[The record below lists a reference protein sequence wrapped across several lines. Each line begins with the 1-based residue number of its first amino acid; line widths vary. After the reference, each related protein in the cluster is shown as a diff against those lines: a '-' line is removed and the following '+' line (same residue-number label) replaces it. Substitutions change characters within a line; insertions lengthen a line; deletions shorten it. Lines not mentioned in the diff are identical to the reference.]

1 MAQLRV
7 KEEIVKTAQPARTQ
21 VKQEHIWIL
30 SVWTVPPARR
40 HLLVVFRKATART
53 YAQQA
58 GQDPQALARSVPAA
72 STSRRLESEVV
83 CLVLLTHTALSQD
96 NRCARAMPASRK
108 TVAHAQVAVL
118 GHTRRRKA
126 TENAQAV
133 VQERPRQQAQQ
144 HRDLHVYRAK
154 LANTQQVLLYASTV
168 RQIQHPPLRAVQ

>member
-1 MAQLRV
+1 M
-7 KEEIVKTAQPARTQ
+7 
-21 VKQEHIWIL
+21 
-30 SVWTVPPARR
+30 
-40 HLLVVFRKATART
+40 TARI

-58 GQDPQALARSVPAA
+58 GQDPQALAFSVKLA
-72 STSRRLESEVV
+72 STSRTLVV
-83 CLVLLTHTALSQD
+83 EAVCHVPPTHTALSQD
-96 NRCARAMPASRK
+96 SRHAPATPASHK
-108 TVAHAQVAVL
+108 TVAHAQVAVP

-154 LANTQQVLLYASTV
+154 LANTQQVLLYAMTV

>member
-1 MAQLRV
+1 ML
-7 KEEIVKTAQPARTQ
+7 
-21 VKQEHIWIL
+21 
-30 SVWTVPPARR
+30 
-40 HLLVVFRKATART
+40 RKATART

-58 GQDPQALARSVPAA
+58 GQDPQALARRVPPAR
-72 STSRRLESEVV
+72 TSRTLESEVV
-83 CLVLLTHTALSQD
+83 CLVLPTHTALSKD
-96 NRCARAMPASRK
+96 NRRARAMPASRK

-154 LANTQQVLLYASTV
+154 LANTQQVLLYAMTV